1 MQLRLPAALVVVAL
15 TAFAAACSGGGG
27 GGYTPPTTTPT
38 PTPAPTSSTSS
49 QQVVRLALPTTAIGV
64 ENDPMFGLVGGFTQ
78 TSFSQVLGFVPG
90 AQIMIQNAQATTPH
104 TLGDT
109 GGSNGFNSGSS
120 LSTSAAG
127 GSTLSSGF
135 QTGTINAGQT
145 VGPFT
150 LAAGLYYIGCAFHY
164 ASNQMRDVLVVA
176 ANATPGPQ
184 ATQQP
189 GASTPPPIG
198 GGRY

>member
-1 MQLRLPAALVVVAL
+1 MLVGFTTLSPRGLTMQLRLPAALVVVAL

-90 AQIMIQNAQATTPH
+90 AKIMIQNAQATTP
-104 TLGDT
+104 
-109 GGSNGFNSGSS
+109 
-120 LSTSAAG
+120 
-127 GSTLSSGF
+127 
-135 QTGTINAGQT
+135 
-145 VGPFT
+145 
-150 LAAGLYYIGCAFHY
+150 
-164 ASNQMRDVLVVA
+164 
-176 ANATPGPQ
+176 
-184 ATQQP
+184 
-189 GASTPPPIG
+189 
-198 GGRY
+198 